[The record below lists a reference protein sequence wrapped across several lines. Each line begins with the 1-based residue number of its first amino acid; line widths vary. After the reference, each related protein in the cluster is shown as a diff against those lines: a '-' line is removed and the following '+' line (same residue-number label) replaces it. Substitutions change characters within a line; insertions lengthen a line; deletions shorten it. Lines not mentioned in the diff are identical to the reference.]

1 MYHVLEKGS
10 CKGSKE
16 TVYVRSYLPYVIMS
30 SEVKLMYQSDI
41 EINVNTGNF
50 KLNFGDKNQDGKK
63 KNSYQRMT
71 NLS

>member
-1 MYHVLEKGS
+1 
-10 CKGSKE
+10 
-16 TVYVRSYLPYVIMS
+16 MS

-41 EINVNTGNF
+41 EINVNAGNF
-50 KLNFGDKNQDGKK
+50 KLNFGDKNQEGKK